1 MYFRRM
7 QKVQEIHQ
15 QSLTQLLQV
24 YSKNEAESILSI
36 IWEELAGW
44 GRAQRVLNNN
54 EVVDNA
60 VLKRYN
66 SIIEELLTEKPLQ
79 QVLGYADFYDNRF
92 RVNEHTLIPR
102 PETEEL
108 VAMIIADY
116 KGKRGLK
123 VLDIGTGTGCIAI
136 SLALNLPDSKV
147 TAVDIS
153 MGALAMAKE
162 NAKDLNALVE
172 FKELDILAVVEREA
186 LGQFDIIV
194 SNPPYVRESEK
205 AMMRKNVLDYE
216 PHTALFVKDED
227 PLLFYEAI
235 STFAKQHLNEGG
247 GLYFET
253 NQYLE
258 KELSELIDKKE
269 FKEYT
274 LSKDLSDN
282 FRMLKA
288 FV

>member
-24 YSKNEAESILSI
+24 YGKNEAESILSI
-36 IWEELAGW
+36 IWEELTGW

-54 EVVDNA
+54 EVIEDA
-60 VLKRYN
+60 VVNRFQT
-66 SIIEELLTEKPLQ
+66 IVEELLTEKPLQ
-79 QVLGYADFYDNRF
+79 QILGYADFFDNRF
-92 RVNEHTLIPR
+92 KVNEHTLIPR

-116 KGKRGLK
+116 KSKENLK

-136 SLALNLPDSKV
+136 SLALNLPEPKV

-153 MGALAMAKE
+153 TEALAIAKE

-172 FKELDILAVVEREA
+172 FKELDILAESDRVQ
-186 LGQFDIIV
+186 LGNYDVIV

-205 AMMRKNVLDYE
+205 AMMRKNVLKYE

-235 STFAKQHLNEGG
+235 STFAKQRLNEGG

-282 FRMLKA
+282 FRMLRA

>member
-1 MYFRRM
+1 M

-15 QSLTQLLQV
+15 QSLAKLLQV
-24 YSKNEAESILSI
+24 YGKNEADSMLGI
-36 IWEELAGW
+36 IWEDLMGW
-44 GRAQRVLNNN
+44 GRAQRILHND
-54 EVVDNA
+54 EVVEDTVVNRFQTI
-60 VLKRYN
+60 V
-66 SIIEELLTEKPLQ
+66 EELLTEKPLQ
-79 QVLGYADFYDNRF
+79 QILGYADFFDNRF
-92 RVNEHTLIPR
+92 KVNEHTLIPR

-116 KGKRGLK
+116 KGKEGLK
-123 VLDIGTGTGCIAI
+123 VLDIGTGSGCIAI

-153 MGALAMAKE
+153 TGALAIAKE
-162 NAKDLNALVE
+162 NAKNLNALVE
-172 FKELDILAVVEREA
+172 FKELDILAEA
-186 LGQFDIIV
+186 DRAQLGDFDIIV

-205 AMMRKNVLDYE
+205 AMMRKNVLEYE

-253 NQYLE
+253 NQHLE